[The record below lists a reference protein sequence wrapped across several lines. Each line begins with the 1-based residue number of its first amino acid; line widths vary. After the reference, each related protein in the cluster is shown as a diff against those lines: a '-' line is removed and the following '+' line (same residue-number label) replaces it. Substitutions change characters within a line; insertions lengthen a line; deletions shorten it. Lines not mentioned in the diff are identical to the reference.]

1 MSASERKLNEL
12 LARATPQQRA
22 EIEKITQK
30 IDHNFDEAAA
40 RIKTFMAVSNG
51 LFYAELGTAFD
62 KVRQTPYYKQRV
74 KAAFNAAM
82 AEHKAYEARIRT
94 SSQFDTGEFTAE
106 ATKVFGTMS
115 REDYFFLWQDIGDAM
130 RKRIT
135 PYLNALRHKYR
146 LQLEKDG
153 DPYATLN
160 CYLLTTSTLLAMAVD
175 NYRQIPV
182 IIKYWELPKE
192 VMSKFTFFDPAK
204 ILLAWNK
211 AVHILSVTTRIKG
224 HGMTGDEQKNIDM
237 SIQQIRDVFND
248 ENLINECI
256 YDAQQNN
263 EELYRTKGEYKKALR
278 ETREIINGK

>member
-1 MSASERKLNEL
+1 MRHLIITRDGKHRGL
-12 LARATPQQRA
+12 LAIANDGVIFSG
-22 EIEKITQK
+22 IEV
-30 IDHNFDEAAA
+30 
-40 RIKTFMAVSNG
+40 KTKETYPLAQYLSPR
-51 LFYAELGTAFD
+51 L
-62 KVRQTPYYKQRV
+62 
-74 KAAFNAAM
+74 
-82 AEHKAYEARIRT
+82 I
-94 SSQFDTGEFTAE
+94 
-106 ATKVFGTMS
+106 
-115 REDYFFLWQDIGDAM
+115 LWNI
-130 RKRIT
+130 
-135 PYLNALRHKYR
+135 
-146 LQLEKDG
+146 
-153 DPYATLN
+153 
-160 CYLLTTSTLLAMAVD
+160 STLLAMAVD

-224 HGMTGDEQKNIDM
+224 HGITGDEQKNIDM

-278 ETREIINGK
+278 ETREIINGN